1 MKRFLSIFTAMAL
14 LVGFTACEEGTHND
28 TPNDQTP
35 SVELKADKLTIVA
48 DGQDAVTFQVLV
60 NGTDRTAECQIINL
74 EDNSILEGTT
84 FTTTEAGNYRFKAAF
99 GATTS
104 EYVTISAT
112 KSGGDEP
119 DTDPEVVLTA
129 DKSEIK
135 ADNADAVTFTVT
147 VEGVDRTA
155 ESTITVVNYDTE
167 LEGATF
173 VTDVAGEF
181 SFVAEW
187 DGYKSDEV
195 TITATAVETPVEKSL
210 RLTVD
215 VKSIKADGQDKATFT
230 VTYGEEDVTSKSEI
244 TVSQTS
250 EVLEDAT
257 FTTTEVGA
265 YTFRAHYNG
274 MTSPY
279 VSVEAYDPA
288 LVGKYEIGTIYDDG
302 TNKGLIFAIKADNH
316 GDTYCYI
323 VSLDEEDLQW
333 STKYE
338 WCNCVY
344 QRGDYNTYDPFN
356 YYGMNIND
364 YPAFKWCMDHGDG
377 WFMPSSTEVNWLWET
392 LTNGERDFK
401 AASVNEFNKL
411 LKENGGEP
419 FVETYYWTSNETS
432 MDLIE
437 VIAFM
442 NDSVVC
448 LDPKKDSVYTVRA
461 AYRFKL
467 E

>member
-35 SVELKADKLTIVA
+35 NVELKADKLSIVA

-60 NGTDRTAECQIINL
+60 NGADRTAECQIINL

-84 FTTTEAGNYRFKAAF
+84 FTATEAGNYRFKAAF

-104 EYVTISAT
+104 EYVTI
-112 KSGGDEP
+112 
-119 DTDPEVVLTA
+119 
-129 DKSEIK
+129 
-135 ADNADAVTFTVT
+135 
-147 VEGVDRTA
+147 
-155 ESTITVVNYDTE
+155 
-167 LEGATF
+167 
-173 VTDVAGEF
+173 
-181 SFVAEW
+181 
-187 DGYKSDEV
+187 
-195 TITATAVETPVEKSL
+195 TATAVETPVEKSL
-210 RLTVD
+210 RLAVD
-215 VKSIKADGQDKATFT
+215 VKRIKADGQDKATFT
-230 VTYGEEDVTSKSEI
+230 VTYGEEDVTAKSEI

-302 TNKGLIFAIKADNH
+302 TNKGLIFAIKADKH

-338 WCNCVY
+338 WCNCMSTVGY
-344 QRGDYNTYDPFN
+344 YNTTDPFERW
-356 YYGMNIND
+356 GMNIDD

-401 AASVNEFNKL
+401 AASVNEFNAL
-411 LKENGGEP
+411 LEKNGGEP

-448 LDPKKDSVYTVRA
+448 LDPKKDNVYTARA

>member
-1 MKRFLSIFTAMAL
+1 MKRFLSIFTALAL
-14 LVGFTACEEGTHND
+14 LVGFTACEEGTTND

-35 SVELKADKLTIVA
+35 NVELKADKLTIVA

-60 NGTDRTAECQIINL
+60 NGADRTAECQIINL

-84 FTTTEAGNYRFKAAF
+84 FTATEAGSYQFKAAF

-104 EYVTISAT
+104 EY
-112 KSGGDEP
+112 
-119 DTDPEVVLTA
+119 
-129 DKSEIK
+129 
-135 ADNADAVTFTVT
+135 
-147 VEGVDRTA
+147 
-155 ESTITVVNYDTE
+155 
-167 LEGATF
+167 
-173 VTDVAGEF
+173 
-181 SFVAEW
+181 
-187 DGYKSDEV
+187 V

-210 RLTVD
+210 RLAVD
-215 VKSIKADGQDKATFT
+215 VKRIKADGQEKATFT
-230 VTYGEEDVTSKSEI
+230 VTYGEEDVTAKSEI
-244 TVSQTS
+244 YVENTN

-257 FTTTEVGA
+257 FTTTEAGA
-265 YTFRAHYNG
+265 YTFLARYNG
-274 MTSPY
+274 ITSPY

-288 LVGKYEIGTIYDDG
+288 LVGQYEIGTIYDDG

-338 WCNCVY
+338 WCNCIH
-344 QRGDYNTYDPFN
+344 QRGDYNTHDPFE

-432 MDLIE
+432 EDLVE

-448 LDPKKDSVYTVRA
+448 LDPKKDNVYTARA

>member
-35 SVELKADKLTIVA
+35 NVELKADKLTIVA

-84 FTTTEAGNYRFKAAF
+84 FTATEAGNYRFKAAF

-104 EYVTISAT
+104 EYVTIAAT

-119 DTDPEVVLTA
+119 DTDPEVILTA

-210 RLTVD
+210 RLAVD
-215 VKSIKADGQDKATFT
+215 VKSIKADGQEKATFT
-230 VTYGEEDVTSKSEI
+230 VTYGEEDVTAKSEI
-244 TVSQTS
+244 YVENTN

-257 FTTTEVGA
+257 FTTTEAGA
-265 YTFRAHYNG
+265 YTFRARYNG
-274 MTSPY
+274 ITSPF
-279 VSVEAYDPA
+279 VSVNAYDPE
-288 LVGKYEIGTIYDDG
+288 LVGKYEVGTIYDDG
-302 TNKGLIFAIKADNH
+302 TVKGLIFAIKADNH

-338 WCNCVY
+338 WCNCIY
-344 QRGDYNTYDPFN
+344 LRGDYNTYDPFN

-392 LTNGERDFK
+392 LTDGERDFK

-411 LKENGGEP
+411 LKEHGGEP

-432 MDLIE
+432 EDLVE

-448 LDPKKDSVYTVRA
+448 LDPKKDNFFTARA

>member
-14 LVGFTACEEGTHND
+14 LVGFTACEEGTTND
-28 TPNDQTP
+28 VPNDQTP

-48 DGQDAVTFQVLV
+48 NGQDAVTFEVLV
-60 NGTDRTAECQIINL
+60 DGTNRTSECQIINL

-84 FTTTEAGNYRFKAAF
+84 FTATEAGSYRFKAAF
-99 GATTS
+99 GSVTS
-104 EYVTISAT
+104 EIVTIAAT
-112 KSGGDEP
+112 KSGDEP
-119 DTDPEVVLTA
+119 DPSPEVVLSA

-135 ADNADAVTFTVT
+135 ADNTDAVTFTVM

-155 ESTITVVNYDTE
+155 ESTITVVNYGTE

-181 SFVAEW
+181 KFEAEW
-187 DGYKSDEV
+187 DGYKSEQV
-195 TITATAVETPVEKSL
+195 TVTATAVETPVEKKL
-210 RLTVD
+210 RLAVD
-215 VKSIKADGQDKATFT
+215 VKSIKADGQEKATFT
-230 VTYGEEDVTSKSEI
+230 VTYGEEDVTAKSEI
-244 TVSQTS
+244 YVENTN

-257 FTTTEVGA
+257 FTTTEAGAYYFRARYNDITSPFVSVDAYNPELVGQYEVGA
-265 YTFRAHYNG
+265 
-274 MTSPY
+274 
-279 VSVEAYDPA
+279 
-288 LVGKYEIGTIYDDG
+288 IYDNG
-302 TNKGLIFAIKADNH
+302 TVKGLIFAVKADNH

-338 WCNCVY
+338 WCNCLS

-356 YYGMNIND
+356 YFGMNIND
-364 YPAFKWCMDHGDG
+364 YPAFKWCIDHGDG
-377 WFMPSSTEVNWLWET
+377 WFMPSSTEVNLLWEM
-392 LTNGERDFK
+392 LTDGARDFN
-401 AASVNEFNKL
+401 APSVAKYNEL
-411 LKENGGEP
+411 IVENGGEP

-432 MDLIE
+432 DDLVE

-448 LDPKKDSVYTVRA
+448 LDPKKDNVYTVRA
-461 AYRFKL
+461 AYRFKV